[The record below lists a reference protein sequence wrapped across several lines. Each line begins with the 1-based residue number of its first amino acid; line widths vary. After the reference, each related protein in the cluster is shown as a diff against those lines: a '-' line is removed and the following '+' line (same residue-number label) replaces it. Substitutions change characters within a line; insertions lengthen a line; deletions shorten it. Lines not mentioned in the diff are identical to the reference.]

1 MISTDKNIL
10 STGSAVGDRIVGYG
24 KKMSALHVIVFTGKD
39 AGFKEVQKISANTF
53 VHPTLSSSKYLRF
66 YDAIRIGR
74 RLIKSISAA
83 MGGVNKNI
91 VITAQDPFETSLT
104 ATCLSYLYGIPF
116 QLQVHTDF
124 LSPFF
129 YRESFLNKLRV
140 ICAKIILPKAH
151 GIRVVSKK
159 IKQSLFSHFSKITKE
174 IDVLPIFVDINRIKA
189 SSPIFNLKEKYPDFD
204 FLIVMAS
211 RLSPEKNIQLA
222 IRALSMV
229 VKKYPKTGLIIIGEG
244 ERRLSLVRLVHDLK
258 IGNSVVF
265 EGWQENLIS
274 YYKTAN
280 LFLLSSNYEGYGM
293 TLLEAAAAGCPIIS
307 TDVGIA
313 GELLAP
319 ETLIKPGDLGGLVK
333 RMEKFI
339 ASPAERENSR
349 KFTGRHLT
357 GFIREKDEYAKEFV
371 GLLSKLIPNNG

>member
-1 MISTDKNIL
+1 M
-10 STGSAVGDRIVGYG
+10 
-24 KKMSALHVIVFTGKD
+24 
-39 AGFKEVQKISANTF
+39 
-53 VHPTLSSSKYLRF
+53 
-66 YDAIRIGR
+66 
-74 RLIKSISAA
+74 
-83 MGGVNKNI
+83 
-91 VITAQDPFETSLT
+91 
-104 ATCLSYLYGIPF
+104 
-116 QLQVHTDF
+116 
-124 LSPFF
+124 
-129 YRESFLNKLRV
+129 
-140 ICAKIILPKAH
+140 
-151 GIRVVSKK
+151 
-159 IKQSLFSHFSKITKE
+159 
-174 IDVLPIFVDINRIKA
+174 
-189 SSPIFNLKEKYPDFD
+189 
-204 FLIVMAS
+204 
-211 RLSPEKNIQLA
+211 
-222 IRALSMV
+222 
-229 VKKYPKTGLIIIGEG
+229 
-244 ERRLSLVRLVHDLK
+244 
-258 IGNSVVF
+258 VF